1 MIIQSFIFKYIYL
14 MENNGEIILSM
25 LDSKF

>member
-1 MIIQSFIFKYIYL
+1 MIIQNFPFKYIYL
-14 MENNGEIILSM
+14 MENNGKIILLM